1 MLFDKIPF
9 LYGSGIILDRFKE
22 IRETV
27 KNVIMRTFFDREYLT
42 KYLDQKAPTILSSLN
57 LNEKLKQL
65 LESPTVDALIDS
77 KLTELNTKP
86 EGMLF
91 AMMGMNLLQLK
102 PLIKPFVVGMGSELI
117 PLLTKN
123 LEPSKMLD
131 IGFLREEVD
140 NLMSEKLEE
149 LTPERVKTLIE
160 DVIRDHLGWLIVWGN
175 IFGGLVG
182 IASTTVEI
190 IFQP

>member
-86 EGMLF
+86 EGKRFEL
-91 AMMGMNLLQLK
+91 MNSVLLL
-102 PLIKPFVVGMGSELI
+102 
-117 PLLTKN
+117 
-123 LEPSKMLD
+123 
-131 IGFLREEVD
+131 
-140 NLMSEKLEE
+140 
-149 LTPERVKTLIE
+149 
-160 DVIRDHLGWLIVWGN
+160 H
-175 IFGGLVG
+175 
-182 IASTTVEI
+182 
-190 IFQP
+190 